1 VAPPFAVLALGG
13 GFRARRFF
21 VPISRGGRP
30 MPLRRSLRPPASPDG
45 HERLLLLFADTYNVE
60 PEPLFLRL
68 AELLPG
74 VPVVGGGASED
85 GSVGEVSVFAGDAF
99 VVTRRRRGDAD
110 RSVSEQPSGWHRA
123 SNVSARSLA

>member
-21 VPISRGGRP
+21 VPISRGG
-30 MPLRRSLRPPASPDG
+30 AADAAAAIAAATGEPDG

-85 GSVGEVSVFAGDAF
+85 GSVGEVSVFAGDASSSHA
-99 VVTRRRRGDAD
+99 VAG
-110 RSVSEQPSGWHRA
+110 
-123 SNVSARSLA
+123 